1 MFTQCG
7 AWEGLR
13 GAVWTFGLPPCHHT
27 QTKCPFP
34 HSPWIRK
41 WEPPLRKAAPPLG
54 EKPFGEALRHLGVLA
69 QKTPKLLWQQELA
82 RLDKADKSK
91 TK

>member
-1 MFTQCG
+1 M
-7 AWEGLR
+7 L
-13 GAVWTFGLPPCHHT
+13 FGPSV
-27 QTKCPFP
+27 CPLATTHRLSALSP

-54 EKPFGEALRHLGVLA
+54 ENPFGEALRHLGVLA